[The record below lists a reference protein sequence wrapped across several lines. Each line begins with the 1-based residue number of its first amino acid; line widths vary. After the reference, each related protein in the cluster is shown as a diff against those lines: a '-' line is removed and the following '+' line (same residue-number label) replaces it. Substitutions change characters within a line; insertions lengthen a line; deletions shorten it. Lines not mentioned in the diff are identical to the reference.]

1 MKIPRTQPAAR
12 RRRIGLGDESGVAI
26 TEFALV
32 LPILALLL
40 FGMMEFGRAINYWI
54 DATHLANETARWAV
68 VNQNPGSGLVPAQ
81 TLQQY
86 IKDQA
91 TTNELRA
98 GGTGSVPVGI
108 AVTICFPSGT
118 AVVGQPVRAK
128 ASVTYHWLPFI
139 GNSIG
144 VGSTTITGRAD
155 MRLEALP
162 TNYTADA
169 GPC

>member
-1 MKIPRTQPAAR
+1 MRNLHLSQPHSNGRAKLLR
-12 RRRIGLGDESGVAI
+12 SESGVAV

-32 LPILALLL
+32 LPILAVLL
-40 FGMMEFGRAINYWI
+40 FGMIEFGRAINYWI

-68 VNQNPGSGLVPAQ
+68 VNQNPGSALSPSQ

-86 IKDQA
+86 VQSQA

-108 AVTICFPSGT
+108 AVTICFPSGA
-118 AVVGQPVRAK
+118 AVGEPVRAQ
-128 ASVTYHWLPFI
+128 ASVTYHWLPLISGRTGI
-139 GNSIG
+139 GT
-144 VGSTTITGRAD
+144 TTITGRAD

-162 TNYTADA
+162 TNYAA
-169 GPC
+169 NGPC

>member
-1 MKIPRTQPAAR
+1 MKISPKHAKADGRRTR
-12 RRRIGLGDESGVAI
+12 LGDESGVAL

-32 LPILALLL
+32 LPILAVLL
-40 FGMMEFGRAINYWI
+40 FGMIEFGRAINYWI

-68 VNQNPGSGLVPAQ
+68 VNQNPGSAMSPAQ

-86 IKDQA
+86 VQSHA
-91 TTNELRA
+91 TTNELRN
-98 GGTGSVPVGI
+98 GGTGAVPAGI
-108 AVTICFPSGT
+108 AVTICFPSG
-118 AVVGQPVRAK
+118 AAVGQPVRAK
-128 ASVTYHWLPFI
+128 ASVTYNWMPLI
-139 GNSIG
+139 GDRTGI
-144 VGSTTITGRAD
+144 GSTTIVGRAD

>member
-1 MKIPRTQPAAR
+1 MKISAR
-12 RRRIGLGDESGVAI
+12 NAGPSRRGIRLGDESGVAI

-68 VNQNPGSGLVPAQ
+68 VNQNPGSALVPAQ

-86 IKDQA
+86 VKNQA

-108 AVTICFPSGT
+108 AVTICFPSGAT
-118 AVVGQPVRAK
+118 VGQPVRAK

-144 VGSTTITGRAD
+144 LGSTTITGRAD
-155 MRLEALP
+155 MRLEAVP
-162 TNYTADA
+162 TNYTADSV
-169 GPC
+169 PC